1 MRTEVRSVLLKPPDS
16 EKIGNLHM
24 YCNVVQNIFCMFPT
38 GISKRMLE
46 DVLFQEK
53 KMQRK
58 PSKTNVE
65 SKCKYTRGNPLF
77 SRIGL

>member
-1 MRTEVRSVLLKPPDS
+1 MRSVLLKPLES
-16 EKIGNLHM
+16 EKIENLQM
-24 YCNVVQNIFCMFPT
+24 YCSVVLNIFCMFPT
-38 GISKRMLE
+38 GFSISKRMLE

-53 KMQRK
+53 KMQKR
-58 PSKTNVE
+58 PSKNNVE